1 MKAIVSHSKPEW
13 GYERVIEWEDHGM
26 SSPSRTFPVEYGF
39 QERSIWITNIRDN
52 YSVNINLDYADVL
65 IMSVMEI
72 AAAYIKVEGIHME
85 YKINHFKI

>member
-1 MKAIVSHSKPEW
+1 MGLSYKKLH
-13 GYERVIEWEDHGM
+13 
-26 SSPSRTFPVEYGF
+26 VEYGF

-85 YKINHFKI
+85 YKINHFKIYFQ

>member
-1 MKAIVSHSKPEW
+1 MGLSSKKL
-13 GYERVIEWEDHGM
+13 H
-26 SSPSRTFPVEYGF
+26 VEYGF

-85 YKINHFKI
+85 YKNNHLGYKIFRFSIVLKLT